1 MTTDNGMGTQDQPQ
15 EADSPGPSNRA
26 SRDEEAALRPG
37 RKVSAA
43 TVAMFLTTIIAY
55 TLNQFYAIELPPEV
69 SAAITGL
76 LGILVAYFVP
86 EGS

>member
-1 MTTDNGMGTQDQPQ
+1 MTTDGPGTSP
-15 EADSPGPSNRA
+15 EAQNQDSPGKQ
-26 SRDEEAALRPG
+26 DEETALRPG

-43 TVAMFLTTIIAY
+43 TVAMFVTTIIAY
-55 TLNQFYAIELPPEV
+55 VLNQFYGIELPPEV
-69 SAAITGL
+69 SAAVTGL

>member
-1 MTTDNGMGTQDQPQ
+1 MTTDDGMGTSPEAQDQ
-15 EADSPGPSNRA
+15 DSPSPS
-26 SRDEEAALRPG
+26 SKQEEETALRPG

-43 TVAMFLTTIIAY
+43 TVAMFITTIIAY
-55 TLNQFYAIELPPEV
+55 VLNQFYGIELPPEV
-69 SAAITGL
+69 SAAVTGL